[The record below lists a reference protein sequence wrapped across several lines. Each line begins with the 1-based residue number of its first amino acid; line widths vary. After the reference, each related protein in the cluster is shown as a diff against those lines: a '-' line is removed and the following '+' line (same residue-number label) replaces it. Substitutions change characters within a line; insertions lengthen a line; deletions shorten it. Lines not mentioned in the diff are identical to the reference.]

1 MFPHFFNSSVLNY
14 AKLKTQKPHPFY
26 AGECDGG
33 PWKTCENTHSND
45 LMTLQQFLKNLPFLK
60 KNQQWL

>member
-1 MFPHFFNSSVLNY
+1 LYRIKNTETSLRIKKNVPTFFLILPVPAY

-33 PWKTCENTHSND
+33 PWKTCENTH
-45 LMTLQQFLKNLPFLK
+45 FK
-60 KNQQWL
+60 